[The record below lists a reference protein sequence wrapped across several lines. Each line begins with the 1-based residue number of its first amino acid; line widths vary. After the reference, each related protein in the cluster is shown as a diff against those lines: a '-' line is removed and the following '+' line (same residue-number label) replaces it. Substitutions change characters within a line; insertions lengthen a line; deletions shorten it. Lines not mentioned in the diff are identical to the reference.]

1 MLAFAPRGIVGE
13 AAESDEWLIDQAV
26 AEYQAYCAGE
36 LRPSVKTREFPS
48 GELQFCGRLE
58 DRSRWTISYVH
69 TAERAVVPL
78 AVGDF
83 GHVFGVLSRLDQ
95 ADARFEDPRLF
106 PPPSARVGGA
116 RYRFLPAQGCSLV
129 GVVQLGKAAVLL
141 SALGERIAVVYVEGR
156 SRVVLDVKSPLGL
169 GEVDVDRMLR
179 FHRPR
184 SASAMVRCGGD
195 TAESLAEVP
204 VEPSPAIQAHH
215 IRIVRGSPIDVGRG
229 PSISEVLR
237 SCFEDIARRAEA
249 LKQPGQKL
257 KGKTKLRAVL
267 GALLR
272 LALSNCPNLVGL
284 SGKILAEI
292 KERAPWFEV
301 RIETFADV
309 LNLLRR
315 AKTCLVARDKKER
328 TWRINLE
335 GLADPRSALHVRLC
349 KETTGRLR
357 LHEAAANQRG
367 APGESG
373 PTGGPGPRERPEA
386 DSQVAS
392 NSWLRDLLGRQS
404 RSTAEQTTGKSEGAA
419 DASVGVGAA
428 EQAAR
433 WSTAGA
439 ATSGGGAADE
449 VIGGAARNAA
459 PPDPRDSEPRPSAN
473 AAESM
478 TADSRTIEEP
488 ATAALGQIGGAS
500 LVMLL
505 AAMFAVAQVRRE
517 AEEVRTAEQAVWEAQ
532 RRALTGQ
539 LDAFAQERTQLV
551 VLLHQLA
558 GLTVEPAP
566 RHAPIEQ
573 DTAATDEPLVLA
585 PDAGDRPDR
594 PRPLGEISSIP
605 APTATNQVG
614 QQGSL
619 PAHPSR
625 VDEQASL
632 EHEDSSEQVG
642 ADQHPTFSIDPAPS
656 ATTGTPQASSRP
668 RLDVPGVPVFDDQF
682 IGGAGP
688 AASACPIGRG
698 LLGPRGPPGA
708 KWREP
713 SRSRSSEWCAARPSR
728 GVNLRHQ
735 AAGLGRSTKDPR
747 PTTLSAR
754 DQVGA
759 VEGRHASACP
769 RRLQPRSRRAAPLP
783 RGARSRRQHRQCG
796 QAPRDHAARPEA
808 PDHQAPHHLAA
819 AGFSGPG
826 LRTVDLA
833 ERVVSPGA
841 EVSREGADPNCR
853 GRGPKGAGRPHGAPL
868 SSETPGRPLVRIG
881 IHVHRRGRL
890 ALLLTHSVTRR
901 SNEVNFVSEGEP
913 GRVERVVSIGLSIA
927 PWSLAPR
934 APSRPP
940 ILVTPAGL

>member
-69 TAERAVVPL
+69 TAARAVVPL

-116 RYRFLPAQGCSLV
+116 RYWFLPAQGCSLV

-141 SALGERIAVVYVEGR
+141 SALGERIAVVHVEDG

-179 FHRPR
+179 FQRPR
-184 SASAMVRCGGD
+184 SASAMVRRGGGP
-195 TAESLAEVP
+195 AESLAEVP

-215 IRIVRGSPIDVGRG
+215 IRIVRGSPVDVGRG

-237 SCFEDIARRAEA
+237 SCFEDIARRVEA

-267 GALLR
+267 GVLLR
-272 LALSNCPNLVGL
+272 LALGNCPNLVGL

-292 KERAPWFEV
+292 RERAPWFEI

-315 AKTCLVARDKKER
+315 VKTCLVERDKKER
-328 TWRINLE
+328 TWRINLA

-349 KETTGRLR
+349 KETAGRLR
-357 LHEAAANQRG
+357 LHEAG
-367 APGESG
+367 AKQPRAQGGSG
-373 PTGGPGPRERPEA
+373 PTGGPEARERGET
-386 DSQVAS
+386 SSRVAS
-392 NSWLRDLLGRQS
+392 SSWLGDFLGGWG
-404 RSTAEQTTGKSEGAA
+404 RSTAEQTTGKTEFAA
-419 DASVGVGAA
+419 DASIGVGAA

-433 WSTAGA
+433 WATAGA
-439 ATSGGGAADE
+439 AALDVGAADE
-449 VIGGAARNAA
+449 VIGGVPRDAQ
-459 PPDPRDSEPRPSAN
+459 PPGRRDSEAHTSADV
-473 AAESM
+473 AGSS
-478 TADSRTIEEP
+478 TTDSRTIEDP
-488 ATAALGQIGGAS
+488 AAVALGQSGGVS

-505 AAMFAVAQVRRE
+505 AALFAVAQVRRE
-517 AEEVRTAEQAVWEAQ
+517 AEEARTAEQAAWEAQ

-558 GLTVEPAP
+558 GLTVGPAP

-573 DTAATDEPLVLA
+573 DAAAADEPLVLA
-585 PDAGDRPDR
+585 LDAKAVDSEADRPDW
-594 PRPLGEISSIP
+594 PQTLGEIPSSP

-632 EHEDSSEQVG
+632 DHEDSLEQVG
-642 ADQHPTFSIDPAPS
+642 ADQPPEPTFSVDPAPS
-656 ATTGTPQASSRP
+656 ATTGTPPASLRP
-668 RLDVPGVPVFDDQF
+668 RLDVSSAPVFDEQF
-682 IGGAGP
+682 IGRAGP
-688 AASACPIGRG
+688 TASACPIGRG
-698 LLGPRGPPGA
+698 SLGPRGPPDV

-713 SRSRSSEWCAARPSR
+713 SRSSSSELVRREAVAGRQPAASSGR
-728 GVNLRHQ
+728 
-735 AAGLGRSTKDPR
+735 AGPVGEGPR
-747 PTTLSAR
+747 PYDFICT
-754 DQVGA
+754 
-759 VEGRHASACP
+759 
-769 RRLQPRSRRAAPLP
+769 
-783 RGARSRRQHRQCG
+783 
-796 QAPRDHAARPEA
+796 RP
-808 PDHQAPHHLAA
+808 
-819 AGFSGPG
+819 G
-826 LRTVDLA
+826 
-833 ERVVSPGA
+833 
-841 EVSREGADPNCR
+841 
-853 GRGPKGAGRPHGAPL
+853 
-868 SSETPGRPLVRIG
+868 
-881 IHVHRRGRL
+881 RRGRRSSCL
-890 ALLLTHSVTRR
+890 SSPSKISTSQPPSGASASRR
-901 SNEVNFVSEGEP
+901 SIKAATSSM
-913 GRVERVVSIGLSIA
+913 R
-927 PWSLAPR
+927 
-934 APSRPP
+934 PSSSGSRG
-940 ILVTPAGL
+940 TP